1 MNLATI
7 FLVMSLFGL
16 MLSALTYFRV
26 RLAGALLIPTFI
38 IGWIRGE
45 LVLWTLVIEG
55 AVTLGFV
62 SGGALE
68 ANAGKAG
75 LVLCLFSWTLLGL
88 AHRRGVNAASELS
101 AALAPIGLEFDRPGE
116 LTAEGTP
123 RRARL

>member
-26 RLAGALLIPTFI
+26 RLAGALLIPTFV

-68 ANAGKAG
+68 VNAGKAG
-75 LVLCLFSWTLLGL
+75 LVLFMDTPRLGASPRGECRKRTLG
-88 AHRRGVNAASELS
+88 RTCS
-101 AALAPIGLEFDRPGE
+101 DRP
-116 LTAEGTP
+116 
-123 RRARL
+123 RV